1 MLIKVKVKPRSNEE
15 KVEKINNKEYIINLK
30 ESPENNKANNRLI
43 NLLAKEFKADARTIK
58 IKNPKSRDKLIE
70 IQEEGAKHKWKY

>member
-58 IKNPKSRDKLIE
+58 IKNPKSRRSK
-70 IQEEGAKHKWKY
+70 A

>member
-30 ESPENNKANNRLI
+30 ESPENNKANNRQW
-43 NLLAKEFKADARTIK
+43 NTKLL
-58 IKNPKSRDKLIE
+58 
-70 IQEEGAKHKWKY
+70 G